1 MKAISLVLTAA
12 VAMAALPAF
21 AQKATPKKAP
31 APATAT
37 APAAKIEADHVTG
50 MVKKPGVKDGKFQI
64 GSGVKKTRGTW
75 TITVGSATIADKK
88 GTAIEADKLTSGSN
102 VSIYG
107 TIDAKAKTIAAEK
120 VVVNYLRGSKTT
132 KVAKAPK
139 APKAAKADKASTAK
153 DAPKADNT
161 KKAGN

>member
-1 MKAISLVLTAA
+1 MKAISLALTAA

-31 APATAT
+31 APAQTT
-37 APAAKIEADHVTG
+37 APAAKTEADHITG

-64 GSGVKKTRGTW
+64 GSGSKKTKGTW

-120 VVVNYLRGSKTT
+120 VVVNYLRGSKT
-132 KVAKAPK
+132 V
-139 APKAAKADKASTAK
+139 KAAKATKPAKAEKATKA
-153 DAPKADNT
+153 DAPKADA
-161 KKAGN
+161 KKPGGN

>member
-31 APATAT
+31 APAQTT
-37 APAAKIEADHVTG
+37 APAAPAKAVADHVTG

-120 VVVNYLRGSKTT
+120 IVVNYLRGSKP
-132 KVAKAPK
+132 AKAVK
-139 APKAAKADKASTAK
+139 APKAAKADKAA
-153 DAPKADNT
+153 APKADNT